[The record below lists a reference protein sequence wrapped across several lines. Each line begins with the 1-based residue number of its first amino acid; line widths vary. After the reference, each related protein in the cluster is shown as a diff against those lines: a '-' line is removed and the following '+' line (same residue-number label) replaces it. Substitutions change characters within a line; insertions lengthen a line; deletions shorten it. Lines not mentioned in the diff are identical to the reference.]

1 MNRLRSS
8 VPALLITL
16 VFAIAPGCKDDPPP
30 PTAEPSAS
38 ASGAARTR
46 QPVRQPPNPTAAV
59 NPQQMKEY
67 RVDVCYFG
75 TLSLKQS
82 RDAYLASLGKD
93 EPSEKKLPS
102 FGVPT
107 APAGGTA
114 TPAAS
119 GSANAGMAAPKDEKK
134 TATAPAK
141 AAPDKATVSAAPK
154 TSAGAKTAD
163 AKTPP
168 ATPKGTSEAAAKP
181 APATSALSPDARPDV
196 RKPFDIAMR
205 VPHDRNARACTV
217 AAGLKNFAMP
227 GVDEALAAFAP
238 FAVELAR
245 DLTAAS
251 GYYQREEYKTD
262 AFAKGKEYHK
272 KLLAQFEKLDELSD
286 KLGTEIAAWRK
297 AHLPDAAK
305 QDEGEKVAGEAVNLA
320 RDLMLA
326 VLPKKID
333 TAVYKDK
340 LAQFEKAAEALKTYG
355 TANTNDNWSKYLG
368 PSVDAFVKTAKDV
381 ESKISEKGIQSEAF
395 FNMINGHTAIIE
407 ANYRALARS
416 LMAKTPGGAPLEL
429 RPRMLNPQGT
439 AAVPTPAPLPAP
451 DQKRED
457 R

>member
-16 VFAIAPGCKDDPPP
+16 VVSGLSGCKDDPPP
-30 PTAEPSAS
+30 PSAEPQSSAS
-38 ASGAARTR
+38 AAARSQR
-46 QPVRQPPNPTAAV
+46 PVRQPPNPTATV

-93 EPSEKKLPS
+93 EPSEKKLPN
-102 FGVPT
+102 FGIPAT
-107 APAGGTA
+107 PAPAA
-114 TPAAS
+114 AAPAAS
-119 GSANAGMAAPKDEKK
+119 GSANAGKAAAPKDDKK
-134 TATAPAK
+134 SATAPAK
-141 AAPDKATVSAAPK
+141 PAEPASKA
-154 TSAGAKTAD
+154 SAGAKTAD
-163 AKTPP
+163 TKTPA
-168 ATPKGTSEAAAKP
+168 ATPKSSGEAAAKAP
-181 APATSALSPDARPDV
+181 AATSAMSPDGKPDI

-262 AFAKGKEYHK
+262 SFAKGKEYHK

-297 AHLPDAAK
+297 GHMPDPAK
-305 QDEGEKVAGEAVNLA
+305 QDAGEKAADNAFNLA
-320 RDLMLA
+320 RELMLA
-326 VLPKKID
+326 VIVKKID
-333 TAVYKDK
+333 TAAFKDK
-340 LAQFEKAAEALKTYG
+340 LAQYEKAAEELKTHG
-355 TANTNDNWSKYLG
+355 SANPNDNWSKYLG
-368 PSVDAFVKTAKDV
+368 PSVDAFVKTAKDA
-381 ESKISEKGIQSEAF
+381 ESKISEKGIQSEAY
-395 FNMINGHTAIIE
+395 FNMINGYTSIIE

-416 LMAKTPGGAPLEL
+416 IMAKSPGGVPLEL
-429 RPRMLNPQGT
+429 KPRMLTPPAS
-439 AAVPTPAPLPAP
+439 AAVPNPAPAPAP
-451 DQKRED
+451 EKREE